1 MFLTT
6 FKYTILTIIIND
18 INKNDLPKEEIMQR
32 RENWMYSFSAYQ
44 STTYFPNIDV
54 ILKLKVN
61 AKWIMKLMTDLYAEF
76 CPCCLLL
83 GKEYFWT
90 SLWFKQ

>member
-61 AKWIMKLMTDLYAEF
+61 AK
-76 CPCCLLL
+76 
-83 GKEYFWT
+83 
-90 SLWFKQ
+90 